1 MLKKDLEKVNIKS
14 PHIPYY
20 ANYTAELI
28 DKNTSTEYIKSILSK
43 QVSGSVRFEQSVRK
57 LIESGF
63 DRFIEIGPGDTL
75 TGFVKRIAKDMKV
88 EGLKKF
94 ENKIVLVTGAG
105 RGIGASIAKRFASE
119 GAEVIVNYSGN
130 DEAAQKTVDEIT
142 ATGGQAQKYKCS
154 VNDSESVKVMID
166 EIIKKFGR
174 IDILVN
180 NAGITKDGLM
190 LRMTDEDFDRVI
202 DVNLK
207 GTFNCTKYVSKYML
221 KQKSGKIINISSVV
235 GLSGNAGQVNYSA
248 SKAGI
253 IGITKSAAKELSS
266 RGITVNAVAPGYVDT
281 DMTKVLSDNI
291 RNEILKNIPLQRMGN
306 VEDISNC
313 VAFLASEDASYIT
326 GQVISVDG
334 GMHI

>member
-1 MLKKDLEKVNIKS
+1 M
-14 PHIPYY
+14 
-20 ANYTAELI
+20 
-28 DKNTSTEYIKSILSK
+28 
-43 QVSGSVRFEQSVRK
+43 
-57 LIESGF
+57 
-63 DRFIEIGPGDTL
+63 
-75 TGFVKRIAKDMKV
+75 KR
-88 EGLKKF
+88 F

-105 RGIGASIAKRFASE
+105 RGIGSSIAKRFASE

>member
-1 MLKKDLEKVNIKS
+1 M
-14 PHIPYY
+14 
-20 ANYTAELI
+20 
-28 DKNTSTEYIKSILSK
+28 
-43 QVSGSVRFEQSVRK
+43 
-57 LIESGF
+57 
-63 DRFIEIGPGDTL
+63 
-75 TGFVKRIAKDMKV
+75 KR
-88 EGLKKF
+88 F

-142 ATGGQAQKYKCS
+142 AIGGQAQKYKCS

-235 GLSGNAGQVNYSA
+235 GLSGNAGQINYSA

-313 VAFLASEDASYIT
+313 VAFLASEEASYIT

>member
-1 MLKKDLEKVNIKS
+1 M
-14 PHIPYY
+14 
-20 ANYTAELI
+20 
-28 DKNTSTEYIKSILSK
+28 
-43 QVSGSVRFEQSVRK
+43 
-57 LIESGF
+57 
-63 DRFIEIGPGDTL
+63 
-75 TGFVKRIAKDMKV
+75 KR
-88 EGLKKF
+88 F

-142 ATGGQAQKYKCS
+142 AIGGQAQKYKCS
-154 VNDSESVKVMID
+154 VNDSESVKDMID
-166 EIIKKFGR
+166 EIIKEFGR

>member
-1 MLKKDLEKVNIKS
+1 M
-14 PHIPYY
+14 
-20 ANYTAELI
+20 
-28 DKNTSTEYIKSILSK
+28 
-43 QVSGSVRFEQSVRK
+43 
-57 LIESGF
+57 
-63 DRFIEIGPGDTL
+63 
-75 TGFVKRIAKDMKV
+75 KR
-88 EGLKKF
+88 F

-105 RGIGASIAKRFASE
+105 RGIGAAIAKRFASE

-142 ATGGQAQKYKCS
+142 AIGGQAQKYKCS

-235 GLSGNAGQVNYSA
+235 GLSGNAGQINYSA

>member
-1 MLKKDLEKVNIKS
+1 M
-14 PHIPYY
+14 
-20 ANYTAELI
+20 
-28 DKNTSTEYIKSILSK
+28 
-43 QVSGSVRFEQSVRK
+43 
-57 LIESGF
+57 
-63 DRFIEIGPGDTL
+63 
-75 TGFVKRIAKDMKV
+75 KR
-88 EGLKKF
+88 F

-207 GTFNCTKYVSKYML
+207 GTFNCTKYISKYML

>member
-1 MLKKDLEKVNIKS
+1 M
-14 PHIPYY
+14 
-20 ANYTAELI
+20 
-28 DKNTSTEYIKSILSK
+28 
-43 QVSGSVRFEQSVRK
+43 
-57 LIESGF
+57 
-63 DRFIEIGPGDTL
+63 
-75 TGFVKRIAKDMKV
+75 
-88 EGLKKF
+88 KKF

-174 IDILVN
+174 IDVLVN

>member
-1 MLKKDLEKVNIKS
+1 M
-14 PHIPYY
+14 
-20 ANYTAELI
+20 
-28 DKNTSTEYIKSILSK
+28 
-43 QVSGSVRFEQSVRK
+43 
-57 LIESGF
+57 
-63 DRFIEIGPGDTL
+63 
-75 TGFVKRIAKDMKV
+75 
-88 EGLKKF
+88 KKF

>member
-1 MLKKDLEKVNIKS
+1 M
-14 PHIPYY
+14 
-20 ANYTAELI
+20 
-28 DKNTSTEYIKSILSK
+28 
-43 QVSGSVRFEQSVRK
+43 
-57 LIESGF
+57 
-63 DRFIEIGPGDTL
+63 
-75 TGFVKRIAKDMKV
+75 KR
-88 EGLKKF
+88 F

-166 EIIKKFGR
+166 EIIKEFGR

-207 GTFNCTKYVSKYML
+207 GTFNWKNYQYFFCGGTFRKCWTGKLQCL
-221 KQKSGKIINISSVV
+221 KGWNYWYYEISGKRTFKQ
-235 GLSGNAGQVNYSA
+235 GNYCKCSCTR
-248 SKAGI
+248 I
-253 IGITKSAAKELSS
+253 
-266 RGITVNAVAPGYVDT
+266 
-281 DMTKVLSDNI
+281 
-291 RNEILKNIPLQRMGN
+291 
-306 VEDISNC
+306 C
-313 VAFLASEDASYIT
+313 
-326 GQVISVDG
+326 
-334 GMHI
+334 

>member
-1 MLKKDLEKVNIKS
+1 M
-14 PHIPYY
+14 
-20 ANYTAELI
+20 
-28 DKNTSTEYIKSILSK
+28 
-43 QVSGSVRFEQSVRK
+43 
-57 LIESGF
+57 
-63 DRFIEIGPGDTL
+63 
-75 TGFVKRIAKDMKV
+75 KR
-88 EGLKKF
+88 F

-166 EIIKKFGR
+166 EIIKEFGR

-291 RNEILKNIPLQRMGN
+291 RNEIFKNIPLQRMGN

>member
-1 MLKKDLEKVNIKS
+1 M
-14 PHIPYY
+14 
-20 ANYTAELI
+20 
-28 DKNTSTEYIKSILSK
+28 
-43 QVSGSVRFEQSVRK
+43 
-57 LIESGF
+57 
-63 DRFIEIGPGDTL
+63 
-75 TGFVKRIAKDMKV
+75 KR
-88 EGLKKF
+88 F

-281 DMTKVLSDNI
+281 DMTKVLSENI

>member
-1 MLKKDLEKVNIKS
+1 M
-14 PHIPYY
+14 
-20 ANYTAELI
+20 
-28 DKNTSTEYIKSILSK
+28 
-43 QVSGSVRFEQSVRK
+43 QR
-57 LIESGF
+57 
-63 DRFIEIGPGDTL
+63 
-75 TGFVKRIAKDMKV
+75 
-88 EGLKKF
+88 F

-166 EIIKKFGR
+166 EIIKEFGR

>member
-1 MLKKDLEKVNIKS
+1 M
-14 PHIPYY
+14 
-20 ANYTAELI
+20 
-28 DKNTSTEYIKSILSK
+28 
-43 QVSGSVRFEQSVRK
+43 
-57 LIESGF
+57 
-63 DRFIEIGPGDTL
+63 
-75 TGFVKRIAKDMKV
+75 
-88 EGLKKF
+88 KKF

-142 ATGGQAQKYKCS
+142 TTGGQAQKYKCS

>member
-1 MLKKDLEKVNIKS
+1 M
-14 PHIPYY
+14 
-20 ANYTAELI
+20 
-28 DKNTSTEYIKSILSK
+28 
-43 QVSGSVRFEQSVRK
+43 
-57 LIESGF
+57 
-63 DRFIEIGPGDTL
+63 
-75 TGFVKRIAKDMKV
+75 KR
-88 EGLKKF
+88 F

-207 GTFNCTKYVSKYML
+207 GTKYVSKYML

-313 VAFLASEDASYIT
+313 VAFLASEVASYIT
-326 GQVISVDG
+326 RQVISVDG

>member
-1 MLKKDLEKVNIKS
+1 M
-14 PHIPYY
+14 
-20 ANYTAELI
+20 
-28 DKNTSTEYIKSILSK
+28 
-43 QVSGSVRFEQSVRK
+43 
-57 LIESGF
+57 
-63 DRFIEIGPGDTL
+63 
-75 TGFVKRIAKDMKV
+75 KR
-88 EGLKKF
+88 F

-166 EIIKKFGR
+166 EIIKKFRR

-180 NAGITKDGLM
+180 NDGITQDGLM
-190 LRMTDEDFDRVI
+190 LRMADEDFDRVI

-207 GTFNCTKYVSKYML
+207 RTFNCTKYVSKYML

>member
-1 MLKKDLEKVNIKS
+1 M
-14 PHIPYY
+14 
-20 ANYTAELI
+20 
-28 DKNTSTEYIKSILSK
+28 
-43 QVSGSVRFEQSVRK
+43 
-57 LIESGF
+57 
-63 DRFIEIGPGDTL
+63 
-75 TGFVKRIAKDMKV
+75 
-88 EGLKKF
+88 
-94 ENKIVLVTGAG
+94 LVTGAG

-166 EIIKKFGR
+166 EIIKEFGR

>member
-1 MLKKDLEKVNIKS
+1 M
-14 PHIPYY
+14 
-20 ANYTAELI
+20 
-28 DKNTSTEYIKSILSK
+28 
-43 QVSGSVRFEQSVRK
+43 
-57 LIESGF
+57 
-63 DRFIEIGPGDTL
+63 
-75 TGFVKRIAKDMKV
+75 KR
-88 EGLKKF
+88 F

-291 RNEILKNIPLQRMGN
+291 RSEILKNIPLQRMGN

>member
-1 MLKKDLEKVNIKS
+1 M
-14 PHIPYY
+14 
-20 ANYTAELI
+20 
-28 DKNTSTEYIKSILSK
+28 
-43 QVSGSVRFEQSVRK
+43 
-57 LIESGF
+57 
-63 DRFIEIGPGDTL
+63 
-75 TGFVKRIAKDMKV
+75 KR
-88 EGLKKF
+88 F

-166 EIIKKFGR
+166 EIIKEFGR

-221 KQKSGKIINISSVV
+221 KQKSGK
-235 GLSGNAGQVNYSA
+235 
-248 SKAGI
+248 I

>member
-1 MLKKDLEKVNIKS
+1 M
-14 PHIPYY
+14 
-20 ANYTAELI
+20 
-28 DKNTSTEYIKSILSK
+28 
-43 QVSGSVRFEQSVRK
+43 
-57 LIESGF
+57 
-63 DRFIEIGPGDTL
+63 
-75 TGFVKRIAKDMKV
+75 KR
-88 EGLKKF
+88 F

-166 EIIKKFGR
+166 EIIKEFGR

-248 SKAGI
+248 SKAGL

>member
-1 MLKKDLEKVNIKS
+1 MK
-14 PHIPYY
+14 
-20 ANYTAELI
+20 
-28 DKNTSTEYIKSILSK
+28 
-43 QVSGSVRFEQSVRK
+43 RFEN
-57 LIESGF
+57 E
-63 DRFIEIGPGDTL
+63 
-75 TGFVKRIAKDMKV
+75 
-88 EGLKKF
+88 
-94 ENKIVLVTGAG
+94 IVLVTGAG

>member
-1 MLKKDLEKVNIKS
+1 M
-14 PHIPYY
+14 
-20 ANYTAELI
+20 
-28 DKNTSTEYIKSILSK
+28 
-43 QVSGSVRFEQSVRK
+43 
-57 LIESGF
+57 
-63 DRFIEIGPGDTL
+63 
-75 TGFVKRIAKDMKV
+75 KR
-88 EGLKKF
+88 F

-174 IDILVN
+174 IDILIN

>member
-1 MLKKDLEKVNIKS
+1 MK
-14 PHIPYY
+14 
-20 ANYTAELI
+20 
-28 DKNTSTEYIKSILSK
+28 
-43 QVSGSVRFEQSVRK
+43 RFEY
-57 LIESGF
+57 
-63 DRFIEIGPGDTL
+63 
-75 TGFVKRIAKDMKV
+75 
-88 EGLKKF
+88 
-94 ENKIVLVTGAG
+94 KIVLVTGAG

>member
-1 MLKKDLEKVNIKS
+1 M
-14 PHIPYY
+14 
-20 ANYTAELI
+20 
-28 DKNTSTEYIKSILSK
+28 
-43 QVSGSVRFEQSVRK
+43 
-57 LIESGF
+57 
-63 DRFIEIGPGDTL
+63 
-75 TGFVKRIAKDMKV
+75 KR
-88 EGLKKF
+88 F

-174 IDILVN
+174 IDLLVN

-291 RNEILKNIPLQRMGN
+291 RNEILKHIPLQRMGN

>member
-1 MLKKDLEKVNIKS
+1 M
-14 PHIPYY
+14 
-20 ANYTAELI
+20 
-28 DKNTSTEYIKSILSK
+28 
-43 QVSGSVRFEQSVRK
+43 
-57 LIESGF
+57 
-63 DRFIEIGPGDTL
+63 
-75 TGFVKRIAKDMKV
+75 KR
-88 EGLKKF
+88 F

-253 IGITKSAAKELSS
+253 IGIMKSAAKELSS

>member
-1 MLKKDLEKVNIKS
+1 M
-14 PHIPYY
+14 
-20 ANYTAELI
+20 
-28 DKNTSTEYIKSILSK
+28 
-43 QVSGSVRFEQSVRK
+43 
-57 LIESGF
+57 
-63 DRFIEIGPGDTL
+63 
-75 TGFVKRIAKDMKV
+75 KR
-88 EGLKKF
+88 F

-291 RNEILKNIPLQRMGN
+291 RNEILKNIPFQRMGN

>member
-1 MLKKDLEKVNIKS
+1 MILDLFKLDGKV
-14 PHIPYY
+14 
-20 ANYTAELI
+20 A
-28 DKNTSTEYIKSILSK
+28 
-43 QVSGSVRFEQSVRK
+43 V
-57 LIESGF
+57 
-63 DRFIEIGPGDTL
+63 
-75 TGFVKRIAKDMKV
+75 
-88 EGLKKF
+88 
-94 ENKIVLVTGAG
+94 VTGANTGLGQGMAIALAQAGAKVVLVG
-105 RGIGASIAKRFASE
+105 RRNCDETQAK
-119 GAEVIVNYSGN
+119 I
-130 DEAAQKTVDEIT
+130 DEF
-142 ATGGQAQKYKCS
+142 GGQSAQVLADLS
-154 VNDSESVKVMID
+154 LTESVDQVLSGALD
-166 EIIKKFGR
+166 AFGR
-174 IDILVN
+174 VDILVN

>member
-1 MLKKDLEKVNIKS
+1 M
-14 PHIPYY
+14 
-20 ANYTAELI
+20 
-28 DKNTSTEYIKSILSK
+28 
-43 QVSGSVRFEQSVRK
+43 
-57 LIESGF
+57 
-63 DRFIEIGPGDTL
+63 
-75 TGFVKRIAKDMKV
+75 KR
-88 EGLKKF
+88 F

-154 VNDSESVKVMID
+154 VNDSDSVKVMID

>member
-1 MLKKDLEKVNIKS
+1 M
-14 PHIPYY
+14 
-20 ANYTAELI
+20 
-28 DKNTSTEYIKSILSK
+28 
-43 QVSGSVRFEQSVRK
+43 
-57 LIESGF
+57 
-63 DRFIEIGPGDTL
+63 
-75 TGFVKRIAKDMKV
+75 KR
-88 EGLKKF
+88 F

-166 EIIKKFGR
+166 EIIKEFGR

-235 GLSGNAGQVNYSA
+235 GISGNAGQVNYSA

>member
-1 MLKKDLEKVNIKS
+1 M
-14 PHIPYY
+14 
-20 ANYTAELI
+20 
-28 DKNTSTEYIKSILSK
+28 
-43 QVSGSVRFEQSVRK
+43 
-57 LIESGF
+57 
-63 DRFIEIGPGDTL
+63 
-75 TGFVKRIAKDMKV
+75 KR
-88 EGLKKF
+88 F

-221 KQKSGKIINISSVV
+221 KQKSGKIINVSSVV

>member
-1 MLKKDLEKVNIKS
+1 M
-14 PHIPYY
+14 
-20 ANYTAELI
+20 
-28 DKNTSTEYIKSILSK
+28 
-43 QVSGSVRFEQSVRK
+43 
-57 LIESGF
+57 
-63 DRFIEIGPGDTL
+63 
-75 TGFVKRIAKDMKV
+75 KR
-88 EGLKKF
+88 F

-105 RGIGASIAKRFASE
+105 RGTGASIAKRFASE

-166 EIIKKFGR
+166 EIIKEFGR

>member
-1 MLKKDLEKVNIKS
+1 M
-14 PHIPYY
+14 
-20 ANYTAELI
+20 
-28 DKNTSTEYIKSILSK
+28 
-43 QVSGSVRFEQSVRK
+43 
-57 LIESGF
+57 
-63 DRFIEIGPGDTL
+63 
-75 TGFVKRIAKDMKV
+75 KR
-88 EGLKKF
+88 F

-253 IGITKSAAKELSS
+253 IGITKSAAEELSS

>member
-1 MLKKDLEKVNIKS
+1 M
-14 PHIPYY
+14 
-20 ANYTAELI
+20 
-28 DKNTSTEYIKSILSK
+28 
-43 QVSGSVRFEQSVRK
+43 
-57 LIESGF
+57 
-63 DRFIEIGPGDTL
+63 
-75 TGFVKRIAKDMKV
+75 KR
-88 EGLKKF
+88 F

-166 EIIKKFGR
+166 EIIKEFGR

-266 RGITVNAVAPGYVDT
+266 RGITVNAVAPGFIET
-281 DMTKVLSDNI
+281 DMTRKLPEEI
-291 RNEILKNIPLQRMGN
+291 REGACKQIPLGRFGQP
-306 VEDISNC
+306 EDVAKA
-313 VAFLASEDASYIT
+313 VAFLAAEGSYLT
-326 GQVISVDG
+326 GQVLAVDG
-334 GMHI
+334 GMVM

>member
-1 MLKKDLEKVNIKS
+1 M
-14 PHIPYY
+14 
-20 ANYTAELI
+20 
-28 DKNTSTEYIKSILSK
+28 
-43 QVSGSVRFEQSVRK
+43 
-57 LIESGF
+57 
-63 DRFIEIGPGDTL
+63 
-75 TGFVKRIAKDMKV
+75 KR
-88 EGLKKF
+88 F

-142 ATGGQAQKYKCS
+142 AIGGQAQKYKCS

-235 GLSGNAGQVNYSA
+235 GLFGNAGQINYSA

>member
-1 MLKKDLEKVNIKS
+1 M
-14 PHIPYY
+14 
-20 ANYTAELI
+20 
-28 DKNTSTEYIKSILSK
+28 
-43 QVSGSVRFEQSVRK
+43 
-57 LIESGF
+57 
-63 DRFIEIGPGDTL
+63 
-75 TGFVKRIAKDMKV
+75 KR
-88 EGLKKF
+88 F

-266 RGITVNAVAPGYVDT
+266 RGLTVNAVAPGYVDT

>member
-1 MLKKDLEKVNIKS
+1 M
-14 PHIPYY
+14 
-20 ANYTAELI
+20 
-28 DKNTSTEYIKSILSK
+28 
-43 QVSGSVRFEQSVRK
+43 
-57 LIESGF
+57 
-63 DRFIEIGPGDTL
+63 
-75 TGFVKRIAKDMKV
+75 KR
-88 EGLKKF
+88 F

-166 EIIKKFGR
+166 EIIKEFGR

-291 RNEILKNIPLQRMGN
+291 RNEILKNILLQRMGN